1 MTRRLIQKKQK
12 FLIAALISF
21 SIYWN
26 ILKEKIKP
34 FLNWKFVVSFFFAWM
49 ITNGWSYIALGIG
62 VVFEVSWLITVAGG
76 YQTFLWLPCTPEKIV
91 TIPLAICIHRLLFP
105 RDFKNIEKL
114 NRIFE
119 KEKRKLKRK

>member
-62 VVFEVSWLITVAGG
+62 IVFKVSWLITVASG

>member
-1 MTRRLIQKKQK
+1 MTKNLILKNHKVS
-12 FLIAALISF
+12 LAVLISCF
-21 SIYWN
+21 IYWN
-26 ILKEKIKP
+26 IAKEKLKP

-49 ITNGWSYIALGIG
+49 FTNGWSYIALGIG
-62 VVFEVSWLITVAGG
+62 IAFKVSWLITVASG